1 MRIFIAFEGS
11 CEPFDIS
18 QHHTVKTIKQMI
30 KEFFHVQLSDD
41 RRTRRYLELSYAGAS
56 LQDGWSLPDIGIAPC
71 STIRCLLKEEDKP
84 VLHVFSPVTGE
95 TLSLMGTV
103 FLLTASGSALRSLV
117 SRRSGLPVGAFRLS
131 TPGGLELYD
140 CTRLDEYGVEVG
152 ATLRLDTW
160 DGWTELLRGAL
171 LGHKRTVQRYL
182 SEEEP
187 VMRFQQ
193 RVALYVAAFFG
204 HLDLA
209 SWLLRK
215 GVRAEEPVGVHPHR
229 MWCRDTDHPETGK
242 CPVHAAVEAGQLHI
256 LKSFVGSSVL
266 NLSCR
271 DPAGLTPLRMA
282 LRGGRRDCV
291 RYLVAKLWSAVS
303 FPGLALT
310 MGVYIQVKRW
320 ACRAQRRACRWSQ
333 SQSQRQRA
341 PSRARVGDTVLV
353 DGFTVPEMTSKP
365 WSKAARAG
373 AGARLRGR
381 LLPALMAV
389 RDPNRRCSQPPP
401 GPATQNAPGRLPRL
415 RPDAPV
421 GRGREGSG
429 AGDGPGEAREVR
441 SAEGRDQNRNTWR
454 SKVPLPA
461 VSRDTNPRP
470 RFIYASP
477 NSSLILSSS
486 LDSFT
491 KHSGRTTRENAIYCL
506 ALASAFTEKPW
517 LHQLGMARTLA
528 QRTVHKLL

>member
-30 KEFFHVQLSDD
+30 KEFFHIQLSDD

-103 FLLTASGSALRSLV
+103 FLLTASGSVLRSLV

-209 SWLLRK
+209 GWLLRK

-266 NLSCR
+266 SLSCR

-282 LRGGRRDCV
+282 LRAAAATACATWSPSCGPPSPSRAWRSPWASTSRSSAGPAGPRGGP
-291 RYLVAKLWSAVS
+291 AGGA
-303 FPGLALT
+303 
-310 MGVYIQVKRW
+310 
-320 ACRAQRRACRWSQ
+320 RARGRG
-333 SQSQRQRA
+333 

-389 RDPNRRCSQPPP
+389 RDPNRRCSQPPGSGYP
-401 GPATQNAPGRLPRL
+401 ECTGPAAPFAPR
-415 RPDAPV
+415 R
-421 GRGREGSG
+421 
-429 AGDGPGEAREVR
+429 AR
-441 SAEGRDQNRNTWR
+441 
-454 SKVPLPA
+454 
-461 VSRDTNPRP
+461 RDTNPRP
-470 RFIYASP
+470 RFICASP